1 MKRNQD
7 VNYEILK
14 SELNNI
20 DKVFE
25 SLNLNVNIN
34 EYFDLTCYTGKHNSK
49 FYMMSTDVQR
59 LTKQLIYYFTIVIK
73 NFTYIDLYD
82 KEFVENFKLLVKDEE
97 EFKRF
102 LEMISLTLD
111 DFLHLGV
118 YVCPNAFTSTLIKY
132 IQTNYLNIKVVKKT
146 KTRTKK

>member
-34 EYFDLTCYTGKHNSK
+34 EYFDLTCYTGKH
-49 FYMMSTDVQR
+49 QR

-118 YVCPNAFTSTLIKY
+118 YVCPNAFTST
-132 IQTNYLNIKVVKKT
+132 
-146 KTRTKK
+146 

>member
-1 MKRNQD
+1 M
-7 VNYEILK
+7 
-14 SELNNI
+14 
-20 DKVFE
+20 
-25 SLNLNVNIN
+25 
-34 EYFDLTCYTGKHNSK
+34 NSYK
-49 FYMMSTDVQR
+49 
-59 LTKQLIYYFTIVIK
+59 IK
-73 NFTYIDLYD
+73 NVDEMTIDELIGQVIMVGLPDLYLD
-82 KEFVENFKLLVKDEE
+82 DKYKEFVENFKLLVKDEE

>member
-1 MKRNQD
+1 
-7 VNYEILK
+7 
-14 SELNNI
+14 
-20 DKVFE
+20 
-25 SLNLNVNIN
+25 
-34 EYFDLTCYTGKHNSK
+34 
-49 FYMMSTDVQR
+49 MMSTDVQR

-132 IQTNYLNIKVVKKT
+132 IQINYLNIKVVKKT